1 MKKITF
7 KRTSML
13 KALEHGLV
21 DYIATGILIRDQ
33 EEIPCE
39 IGYTQYNYILPDKL
53 DLFSTNIDKQIESV
67 SIEPTHIFIKAGI
80 AASGTHYEDETI
92 EL

>member
-21 DYIATGILIRDQ
+21 DYVATGFINRGD

-39 IGYTQYNYILPDKL
+39 IGYTDFYPDR
-53 DLFSTNIDKQIESV
+53 
-67 SIEPTHIFIKAGI
+67 IEPTHIFIKEGI
-80 AASGTHYEDETI
+80 TASGNHYEAETI

>member
-1 MKKITF
+1 MKITF

-13 KALEHGLV
+13 KAIEHGLV
-21 DYIATGILIRDQ
+21 DYVATGFITREE

-39 IGYTQYNYILPDKL
+39 IGYTDFYPDR
-53 DLFSTNIDKQIESV
+53 IDPS
-67 SIEPTHIFIKAGI
+67 HIFIKAGI
-80 AASGTHYEDETI
+80 TASGTHFEDETI